1 MSFDRITPGSLVLVT
16 GATGYIGS
24 AITDLLLKKGYR
36 VRGVGRSATK
46 AAKFTESL
54 QATFGARNFEFVEV
68 PDFKVAG
75 VFDGVFDGVVGVV
88 HVATETAADAL
99 VDAEKALQD
108 ASNTVVELM
117 KSAARAGTV
126 KSLVLTSSS
135 VSAFKL
141 EYGKDAKISLD
152 DYTTFFVDAAK
163 NLPESANA
171 GEKYVVI
178 YCATKVH
185 TELEAW
191 KYWRAEKPGYAFNT
205 VLPSTAAGPV
215 LSPIPGYYSTH
226 QWINEIFLGQDS
238 IGLAFMQPS
247 EWLVDVRDVAAI
259 HVGALLSTSTNGE
272 RFWASGHPFTANKLL
287 AIWREAFPDRTIR
300 PDFAFPENPKLE
312 LIGREKSTE
321 LLKGLEGRDWYSL
334 KETVVA
340 NVAEAL

>member
-1 MSFDRITPGSLVLVT
+1 
-16 GATGYIGS
+16 
-24 AITDLLLKKGYR
+24 
-36 VRGVGRSATK
+36 
-46 AAKFTESL
+46 
-54 QATFGARNFEFVEV
+54 
-68 PDFKVAG
+68 
-75 VFDGVFDGVVGVV
+75 
-88 HVATETAADAL
+88 
-99 VDAEKALQD
+99 
-108 ASNTVVELM
+108 M

-178 YCATKVH
+178 CKYICAS
-185 TELEAW
+185 
-191 KYWRAEKPGYAFNT
+191 PGYAFNT

-300 PDFAFPENPKLE
+300 PDFAFPEIPSWSRSWYPLE
-312 LIGREKSTE
+312 
-321 LLKGLEGRDWYSL
+321 
-334 KETVVA
+334 ETVVA